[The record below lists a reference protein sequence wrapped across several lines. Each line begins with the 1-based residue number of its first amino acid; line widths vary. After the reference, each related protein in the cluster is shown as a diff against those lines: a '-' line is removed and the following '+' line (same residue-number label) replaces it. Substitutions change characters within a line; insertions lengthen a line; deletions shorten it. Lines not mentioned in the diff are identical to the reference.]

1 MRITVGALLLFPE
14 SIRVKNSSSHGVVM
28 ESQTEFSLDPEDWNA
43 FRKLAHQALD
53 EALKFV
59 EGVRQRPVWQK
70 VPEAVRERLNEP
82 VPVEETSLEQVYE
95 EFKELILPYA
105 TGNVH
110 PRFFGWVHGAGQAGN
125 IVAEML
131 AAAMNANC
139 GGRDHG
145 AIYVEHEVV
154 GWCKELFS
162 FPAQASGLIV
172 SGTSMANLI
181 ALGTARN
188 AAGASVRAR
197 GVNNGT
203 GRLIAYASQETHES
217 VLKGIEILG
226 LGASGLRKIPVLND
240 FGMDIEALRRSV
252 REDRA
257 AGMQPF
263 CVVGS
268 AGTVNT
274 GAIDNLQELS
284 QLCEEEKLWF
294 HVDGAFGGLCVMSDR
309 LLPRLKGVERA
320 DSVAFDFHKW
330 AHVQYDAA
338 CVLVRKGELQR
349 AAYSMR
355 PAYLHHLSRGLGA
368 GNVWPCDLGPELSRS
383 FRALKIWFAFKQHGK
398 RKLAQGIE
406 RNCDQAQYLARRV
419 NSEAELELLAPCLLN
434 IVCFRVLAPELD
446 PATVDHLNEEL
457 VADLQESGVA
467 APSTSRIHG
476 RLAIRVN
483 ITNHRTQFHDLDIF
497 VDALLKA
504 ARERRKAG
512 LHQPARGGKAS

>member
-1 MRITVGALLLFPE
+1 MD
-14 SIRVKNSSSHGVVM
+14 SH
-28 ESQTEFSLDPEDWNA
+28 TEFSLDPEDWNA

-53 EALKFV
+53 EAVDFI
-59 EGVRQRPVWQK
+59 EGVRERPVWQK

-82 VPVEETSLEQVYE
+82 VPAEETSLERVYE
-95 EFKELILPYA
+95 EFKESILPYA

-125 IVAEML
+125 LVAEML
-131 AAAMNANC
+131 AAAMNSNC

-145 AIYVEHEVV
+145 AIYVEREVV
-154 GWCKELFS
+154 GWCKDLFS
-162 FPAQASGLIV
+162 FPAEASGLIV

-188 AAGASVRAR
+188 ADSADVRTR
-197 GVNNGT
+197 GVDNGP
-203 GRLIAYASQETHES
+203 GRLIAYASQEAHDS

-226 LGASGLRKIPVLND
+226 LGANGLRKIPVLED
-240 FGMDIEALRRSV
+240 FSMDIDALQSAI

-257 AGMQPF
+257 AGMRPF

-268 AGTVNT
+268 AGTVNV
-274 GAIDNLQELS
+274 GAFDNLQELA
-284 QLCEEEKLWF
+284 QLCQEEKLWF

-309 LLPRLKGVERA
+309 LRPRVKGLERA

-338 CVLVRKGELQR
+338 CVLVRNGELQR

-355 PAYLHHLSRGLGA
+355 PPYLHRQSRGLGA
-368 GNVWPCDLGPELSRS
+368 GDVWPCDLGPELSRS
-383 FRALKIWFAFKQHGK
+383 FRALKIWFAFKQHGT
-398 RKLAQGIE
+398 RKLAQAIE
-406 RNCDQAQYLARRV
+406 RNCDQAQYLASRV
-419 NSEAELELLAPCLLN
+419 NSEAELELLAPCSLN

-446 PATVDHLNEEL
+446 PAAVDHLNEEL
-457 VADLQESGVA
+457 VADVQESGVA
-467 APSTSRIHG
+467 APSTSRIRG
-476 RLAIRVN
+476 RVAIRVN
-483 ITNHRTQFHDLDIF
+483 ITNHRTQFRDLDIF
-497 VDALLKA
+497 VDAVLNT

-512 LHQPARGGKAS
+512 RTR